1 MTVPVKNIF
10 SKCQSSP
17 DSDITIVTREYIVDL
32 VKSLAT
38 TDCPVVFIEG
48 DDFIGKTVFLMQ
60 YAMHECECSISTF
73 INPASKWAYNPDF
86 IRSDLHE
93 QIKYALGVH
102 DTTGCV
108 DNTMFENAIYDLR
121 RKAVRES
128 IVYYFIIDGLD
139 SIPDEDVQIRS
150 IILSMLPIG
159 LKNFRFLISGYKPQ
173 MIDDVVSKKV
183 RYTKYP
189 LPGFSLDETRRYF
202 KDINCKQETIED
214 IYKITK
220 KPGMLSAIKR
230 LLTTGQIKED
240 SIDELPDK
248 LPQLLDIEWRQVN
261 DKNETELMILAV
273 IVYDKKVNTLDDL
286 GRILNIDVNDIA
298 KRLSTLTFIS
308 IDKNSNLV
316 KYVSEPF
323 RKFVATKLKDYRNEA
338 TGKIITELYTNP
350 YSDNSMNLLPA
361 FLSETGNYGQL
372 LNYMT
377 PDYFS
382 EMVKCCQSLAPLIKT
397 AEIGVNAAN
406 TLHNNGELFRFGLQK
421 SIISQLDGA
430 AIWRSE
436 IEANMAMGDYSSALM
451 LAQSTATK
459 EDKLHALAII
469 AKFKR
474 EQGFTEDEEI
484 GGIIRQLCKEID
496 MVTLGKR
503 GFEIAE
509 DLIVSYPDLAIEL
522 AEKVCN
528 PVENEKSLDL
538 ALTKM
543 SISALGEIKE
553 DNNTSN
559 FDAINSRIRNRTLK
573 DFLSIT
579 SYVFGNYSVKILLS
593 KIEELE
599 SKTDALMLL
608 RQWLKVNRNTPD
620 AHVVMDYAIN
630 LTISTTNY
638 SPNATDFKD
647 IAAPLPFITD
657 KDIAKALLSKLDSQK
672 GIIERLG
679 PTEDFVRFE
688 IMLASSALNIELEN
702 ARDRFIEIYF
712 YISTIDDLVIR
723 GGCYAYMLT
732 MLSIVDKDKVLDE
745 QDSWNVVL
753 KEELDKDIKL
763 IIDGTAHQFDA
774 MKKIIYSLAKYDI
787 SYAVKIVESLNTQ
800 DVRNKGNCEIIRS
813 AITGPYT
820 NVNLTEIE
828 QLIEKITDISI
839 KDETYLRIIN
849 YINSM
854 HEKAPH
860 ILQSLMPIFYELLK
874 ISDLETR
881 CRALC
886 VSYSIL
892 YGTNHD
898 SVKSMLLDQLKTS
911 WTLIDDEW
919 IKINVGYKIVQQ
931 ISKVSTEEAR
941 KYMEYVSEIKK
952 HVFIESDT
960 IAINYIS
967 CVYLA
972 MRAFAGLIPKAI
984 YSDEDIDNIYE
995 LINEISS
1002 EGEKAKLL
1010 SVLAMYFYK
1019 HNKQEIGEKIVL
1031 ERIRPILDNI
1041 KDTEQS
1047 NRIVALISIAL
1058 YSANQPIADTIIARL
1073 PEEYRDD
1080 AYYNICRYYL
1090 TKIYYIDPFE
1100 DHHGFTFKCNYVDVL
1115 HICNIIS
1122 KINSDTYIYVLID
1135 DVTATI
1141 KKRRDEFTRQQK
1153 EEIARKLNEIVSQK
1167 LPNPKYIKHNGYKL
1181 ACEAS
1186 IARISTININWES
1199 LIAQSKLVPNIADKA
1214 LVLAVVFTCMPSK
1227 QRSKFEQ
1234 IPAEIIETI
1243 KQIPS
1248 AYDQMNRYESIAST
1262 FKEIDNNLSVQ
1273 CLKLAM
1279 EATSNTDDPEIINRQ
1294 KRIVDLAARI
1304 DSTLASSLTKIYDD
1318 DPARL
1323 KSGFELKEHLK
1334 VLELKKT
1341 LVNEMLKPDDLKEEN
1356 IDKLPAASWKA
1367 LASLNANM
1375 VDTIKIEKVRELVKT
1390 ASLLSMDRA
1399 YPIMCL
1405 SIQNIVNRYSKT
1417 DEATSI
1423 IRPTYE
1429 AVLMSC
1435 KMSKRMANR
1444 STEINLNAYS
1454 KTDRTAE
1461 KSIYIKSGQRE
1472 KAMAFLKTWLE
1483 NNMDGYLKICD
1494 PYFGTTDLE
1503 ILRMV
1508 RGINSS
1514 VNVYIVTSKEH
1525 QDSQLGAC
1533 DIADAYSNYW
1543 KFNISELA
1551 PPETEIIVAGLS
1563 SNGKL
1568 PIHDRWIVTNNAG
1581 LRMGTSINSIGKGRD
1596 SEISILTNDEAI
1608 ERESQINTYI
1618 RREKKEHDSTKL
1630 RYLTFTL

>member
-1 MTVPVKNIF
+1 MSVPVINLF

-17 DSDITIVTREYIVDL
+17 DTGSTVITREYLIDL
-32 VKSLAT
+32 VKSMAT
-38 TDCPVVFIEG
+38 TECPVVFIEG
-48 DDFIGKTVFLMQ
+48 DDFIGKSTFLVQ
-60 YAMHECECSISTF
+60 YAVHECGCSISTF

-86 IRSDLHE
+86 IRSDLYE
-93 QIKYALGVH
+93 QIKCALAIH
-102 DTTGCV
+102 NTSGCV
-108 DNTMFENAIYDLR
+108 DSTMFENAIYELH

-128 IVYYFIIDGLD
+128 VVYYFVIDGLD

-159 LKNFRFLISGYKPQ
+159 LKNFRFLISGSKPQ

-183 RYTKYP
+183 RFTKYP

-202 KDINCKQETIED
+202 KNIDCKQETIED

-230 LLTTGQIKED
+230 LLTTGQIRED
-240 SIDELPDK
+240 SIDDLPDK
-248 LPQLLDIEWRQVN
+248 LPLLLDIEWRQVN
-261 DKNETELMILAV
+261 DKSESDLMILAV
-273 IVYDKKVNTLDDL
+273 IAYDKKVNTVDDL
-286 GRILNIDVNDIA
+286 GRILNIDCGNIITCLN
-298 KRLSTLTFIS
+298 KLSFIS
-308 IDKNSNLV
+308 VDKNTNLV
-316 KYVSEPF
+316 KYISEPF
-323 RKFVATKLKDYRNEA
+323 RKFVASKLKDYRNEA
-338 TGKIITELYTNP
+338 TGKIITELYTSP

-436 IEANMAMGDYSSALM
+436 IEANMAMGDYSSALT

-469 AKFKR
+469 AKSKR

-484 GGIIRQLCKEID
+484 GDVIRQLCKEID
-496 MVTLGKR
+496 LVSLGKR
-503 GFEIAE
+503 GYEIAE

-522 AEKVCN
+522 AEKVSI
-528 PVENEKSLDL
+528 PAENEKSLDM

-543 SISALGEIKE
+543 SISALGDIKD

-559 FDAINSRIRNRTLK
+559 FDAINSRIKNRTLK

-593 KIEELE
+593 KIQQLE

-608 RQWLKVNRNTPD
+608 RQWLKVNRDAPD
-620 AHVVMDYAIN
+620 SHVVMDYAIN
-630 LTISTTNY
+630 LTISTSDY

-647 IAAPLPFITD
+647 IAAPLPFITN
-657 KDIAKALLSKLDSQK
+657 KEIAKALLSKLDSQK

-702 ARDRFIEIYF
+702 ARDRFIEIYY

-732 MLSIVDKDKVLDE
+732 MLSIVDKDKVLE
-745 QDSWNVVL
+745 SQDNWNSVL
-753 KEELDKDIKL
+753 REELDKDIKL

-774 MKKIIYSLAKYDI
+774 MKKIIYSLTKYDM
-787 SYAVKIVESLNTQ
+787 SYAINTVESLNTQ
-800 DVRNKGNCEIIRS
+800 DVRDKGYCEIIRS
-813 AITGPYT
+813 AITGPFT
-820 NVNLTEIE
+820 NVNITDLE
-828 QLIEKITDISI
+828 QLIDKITDNNI
-839 KDETYLRIIN
+839 KDETYLRIVN
-849 YINSM
+849 YINST
-854 HEKAPH
+854 HEKSPD
-860 ILQSLMPIFYELLK
+860 ITDSLMPIFYKLKNICDSEL
-874 ISDLETR
+874 R

-886 VSYSIL
+886 ISYNIL
-892 YGTNHD
+892 YASTHD
-898 SVKSMLLDQLKTS
+898 SVKSMLLEQLKTS
-911 WTLIDDEW
+911 WSVIDDEW
-919 IKINVGYKIVQQ
+919 IKINIGYKIVQQ
-931 ISKVSTEEAR
+931 LSKVSTEEAS

-972 MRAFAGLIPKAI
+972 MRAFAGLIPKGI

-995 LINEISS
+995 LINEINSD
-1002 EGEKAKLL
+1002 GEKAKLL

-1019 HNKQEIGEKIVL
+1019 YNRQEIGEKIVL
-1031 ERIRPILDNI
+1031 ERIRPIIDNI
-1041 KDTEQS
+1041 KDSEHA
-1047 NRIVALISIAL
+1047 NRIITLISIAL
-1058 YSANQPIADTIIARL
+1058 YSANQTIADAIISGL
-1073 PEEYRDD
+1073 PETYKDD
-1080 AYYNICRYYL
+1080 AYYNVCRYYL

-1100 DHHGFTFKCNYVDVL
+1100 DHHGFTFKCNYIDVL
-1115 HICNIIS
+1115 HICNIIL
-1122 KINSDTYIYVLID
+1122 KIDSDTYIYVLID

-1141 KKRRDEFTRQQK
+1141 KKRKDDFTRQQK
-1153 EEIARKLNEIVSQK
+1153 EEIARKLNEIVTLK
-1167 LPNPKYIKHNGYKL
+1167 LPNAKYIKHNGYKL

-1186 IARISTININWES
+1186 IARISSINVNWEN
-1199 LIAQSKLVPNIADKA
+1199 LISQSKLIPNIADKA
-1214 LVLAVVFTCMPSK
+1214 LVLAVVYTCMPSK
-1227 QRSKFEQ
+1227 QRSKFDQ
-1234 IPAEIIETI
+1234 IPAEIIDTI
-1243 KQIPS
+1243 KHIPS
-1248 AYDQMNRYESIAST
+1248 IYDQMNRYESIAST

-1279 EATSNTDDPEIINRQ
+1279 EVTSTTDDPEIVNRQ

-1304 DSTLASSLTKIYDD
+1304 DSTLASSFTKIYDD

-1334 VLELKKT
+1334 ILELKKT
-1341 LVNEMLKPDDLKEEN
+1341 LVNEMLKPEDLKKEN
-1356 IDKLPAASWKA
+1356 IDKLPSASWKA

-1405 SIQNIVNRYSKT
+1405 SIQNLVNRYSKT

-1435 KMSKRMANR
+1435 KMSKRMASR
-1444 STEINLNAYS
+1444 STEINLNAYN
-1454 KTDRTAE
+1454 RAE
-1461 KSIYIKSGQRE
+1461 KSADKSIYIKSGQRE
-1472 KAMAFLKTWLE
+1472 KAMNFLKTWLE
-1483 NNMDGYLKICD
+1483 SNMEEYLKICD

-1503 ILRMV
+1503 ILRIV
-1508 RGINSS
+1508 RGINAN

-1525 QDSQLGAC
+1525 QDSQLGSC
-1533 DIADAYSNYW
+1533 DIADAYSSHW
-1543 KFNISELA
+1543 KYNISELA
-1551 PPETEIIVAGLS
+1551 PPETEIIVAGLAT
-1563 SNGKL
+1563 NGKL
-1568 PIHDRWIVTNNAG
+1568 PIHDRWIITKNAG

-1596 SEISILTNDEAI
+1596 SEISILSDDEST
-1608 ERESQINTYI
+1608 ERETQINTYI

-1630 RYLTFTL
+1630 RYVTFTL